1 MVSSQCFQQNEEIQ
15 MKNVLATIMLI
26 GFAVVAYAGNSNP
39 DEALFA
45 EGTCYEQNGYCEL
58 TDFRGQTHEYEFAEL
73 GKNVAVYT
81 GPQTNGVSC
90 SGPICTNA
98 QNQVIGLNPAYKD
111 PYAGSSQQPQT
122 TTQQPVQQASE
133 PPYTLD
139 SKVTNIGSVAYP
151 VPSKQLLIMS
161 KVNGLKIKNVVINE
175 GNVNCVQFGTKSIL
189 TGHEKTNLDMGE
201 VMAVRVPNLCNF
213 VKMEIETNMGSWIHS
228 F

>member
-1 MVSSQCFQQNEEIQ
+1 
-15 MKNVLATIMLI
+15 MKNVIAIFVLTA
-26 GFAVVAYAGNSNP
+26 FAVSAYAGNSNP

-58 TDFRGQTHEYEFAEL
+58 TDFRGQTHEYEFADL
-73 GKNVAVYT
+73 GKNVDVYS

-133 PPYTLD
+133 PPYYFKDEVMKTGGYD
-139 SKVTNIGSVAYP
+139 YNP
-151 VPSKQLLIMS
+151 VFTQYILLIS
-161 KVNGLKIKNVVINE
+161 KVNGLVIKRFVIND
-175 GNVNCVQFGTKSIL
+175 GSGLCTNYKGGIIPPSLGT
-189 TGHEKTNLDMGE
+189 LDMGRSFNIIKRADCNVVKIE
-201 VMAVRVPNLCNF
+201 V
-213 VKMEIETNMGSWIHS
+213 ETNMGSWVHTR
-228 F
+228 

>member
-1 MVSSQCFQQNEEIQ
+1 MSNQCFQQNEEIQ
-15 MKNVLATIMLI
+15 MKNIIATIVLI

-58 TDFRGQTHEYEFAEL
+58 TDFRGQTHEYEFVDL
-73 GKNVAVYT
+73 SKNVDIYS

-122 TTQQPVQQASE
+122 TTQQPIQQASE
-133 PPYTLD
+133 PPYTLQ
-139 SKVTNIGSVAYP
+139 SQHKTTGNSSYQVHTNL
-151 VPSKQLLIMS
+151 LLIMS

-175 GNVNCVQFGTKSIL
+175 GNVNCVQFGTKSVL
-189 TGHEKTNLDMGE
+189 TGQEKTNIDMGE
-201 VMAVRVPNLCNF
+201 VMYVHVPTLCNF
-213 VKMEIETNMGSWIHS
+213 VKMEIETNMGSWTHS